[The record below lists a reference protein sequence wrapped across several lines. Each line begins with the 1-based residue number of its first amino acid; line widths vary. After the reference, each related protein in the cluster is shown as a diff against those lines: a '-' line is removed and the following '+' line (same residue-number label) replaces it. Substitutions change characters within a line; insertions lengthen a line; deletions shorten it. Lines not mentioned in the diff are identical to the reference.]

1 LVQRLAAAL
10 VIAVFAG
17 GSVMAA
23 DKPVKIVALG
33 DSLVAGYGLPANA
46 AFPVQLEKALNAKGV
61 AVEVANAGV
70 SGDTSSGGLGRLDWS
85 VPEGTEAVIVTLG
98 ANDMLRGLD
107 PKVARDALTQIVQ
120 KLKARKIEVLLTGM
134 QSAPNMGPDYA
145 RAFNAIYPDIA
156 KSENVLLYP
165 FYLDGIA
172 GDAKLN
178 QRDGIHPT
186 EAGIAAIVQRVLP
199 KAEELVARVKAK
211 RGS

>member
-1 LVQRLAAAL
+1 M
-10 VIAVFAG
+10 FAG
-17 GSVMAA
+17 VSAMAA

-61 AVEVANAGV
+61 AVEIANAGV
-70 SGDTSSGGLGRLDWS
+70 SGDTSTGGLGRLDWS
-85 VPEGTEAVIVTLG
+85 IPDGTDAVIVTLG

-156 KSENVLLYP
+156 KSEGVLLYP
-165 FYLDGIA
+165 FYLDGVA

>member
-1 LVQRLAAAL
+1 
-10 VIAVFAG
+10 
-17 GSVMAA
+17 MAA

-61 AVEVANAGV
+61 AVEIANAGV
-70 SGDTSSGGLGRLDWS
+70 SGDTSSGGLGRLEWS
-85 VPEGTEAVIVTLG
+85 VPDGTDAVIVTLG

-107 PKVARDALTQIVQ
+107 PKVTRDALTQIVQ

-145 RAFNAIYPDIA
+145 AAFNAIYLDIA
-156 KSENVLLYP
+156 KAEDVLLYP
-165 FYLDGIA
+165 FYLDGVA

-186 EAGIAAIVQRVLP
+186 EDGIAKIVQRVLP